1 MAVVTGEPAPARE
14 SGTAPEALRAFA
26 RLLGGIASIG
36 SVRRV
41 SLATDGGSVHLWA
54 LLRAESPDDEERIF
68 LLEHDYFAAGGAF
81 PLELHVVPLDK
92 VDERNLP
99 PAETLFER

>member
-1 MAVVTGEPAPARE
+1 MAVLARDVA
-14 SGTAPEALRAFA
+14 SAVGPSAASDARVFG

-41 SLATDGGSVHLWA
+41 SLATDGGDIDLWV
-54 LLRAESPDDEERIF
+54 LLRQENPDDEERVF
-68 LLEHDYFAAGGAF
+68 LLEHDYFAAGGAL

>member
-1 MAVVTGEPAPARE
+1 MAALARSATSAPVPGAAPA
-14 SGTAPEALRAFA
+14 TLRAFA
-26 RLLGGIASIG
+26 RLLGGIVSIR

-41 SLATDGGSVHLWA
+41 SLSADDPAIDLWV
-54 LLRAESPDDEERIF
+54 LLQGANPADEERIF
-68 LLEHDYFAAGGAF
+68 LLERDYFAAGAEL

-99 PAETLFER
+99 VAETLFER